1 MEDYKKTHI
10 LSAAAVKVFKQFHP
24 YSPNSRIPL
33 LLEKRSSMNAQDV
46 DRCDRTVRALKLNR
60 CFE

>member
-10 LSAAAVKVFKQFHP
+10 LSAAAVKVFRQVHP

-33 LLEKRSSMNAQDV
+33 LMEKRLSMSV
-46 DRCDRTVRALKLNR
+46 EERDRCDRTIIALKQNR
-60 CFE
+60 FFK